1 MDSWYDTRSQKTYFL
16 NPKTGENKE
25 IADRNFKMFMQI
37 QEISK
42 PIKMN
47 SDNM

>member
-1 MDSWYDTRSQKTYFL
+1 MIRVQKTYFL
-16 NPKTGENKE
+16 NPKQEKIKKLPKE
-25 IADRNFKMFMQI
+25 IIKMFMQI